1 MGGYGVS
8 FTMKD
13 IAEKAGVSVA
23 TVSRVI
29 NKSGYV
35 SEKNKEKI
43 EEIIRELNYCPN
55 AAARI
60 LTTQASDMIGLV
72 MPERVN
78 PFFVKVYDGVTRKAD
93 EENITV
99 LFYKTSDDEMRQQE
113 ILNQLK
119 AQNVKGILIT
129 PSLYQTSATRKMVEA
144 VEEAGIPVVLIDRD
158 IEGSDFDAVFID
170 NKGAIYKATEQLIQT
185 GHTQIAAVTSPDFSR
200 TGSRR
205 QDGFQE
211 CMKKYGLKVRPE
223 WVIEGKLDVES
234 GYEACRRMME
244 MEHSPTAI
252 VAFSSSE
259 LIGCVKYLNETGYR
273 IGSDVCLFGFDDIGT
288 FPDFGLPLSTIERPM
303 REMGEVAFELLW
315 ERIQSGGRKKRSRE
329 IVLPTNI
336 HLHHYKEEIKHET

>member
-1 MGGYGVS
+1 MGV
-8 FTMKD
+8 TIKD

-55 AAARI
+55 AAARSLI
-60 LTTQASDMIGLV
+60 TQASDMIGLV

-99 LFYKTSDDEMRQQE
+99 LFYQTGDDEMRQQE
-113 ILNQLK
+113 ILTQLR
-119 AQNVKGILIT
+119 AQSVKGILMT
-129 PSLYQTSATRKMVEA
+129 PSLYQTSATRAMTEA
-144 VEEAGIPVVLIDRD
+144 VEAAGIPVVLIDRD

-170 NKGAIYKATEQLIQT
+170 NKGAIYKATEQLIEA

-200 TGSRR
+200 EGTRR
-205 QDGFQE
+205 LDGFLE
-211 CMKKYGLKVRPE
+211 CMKKYGLMVHPE
-223 WVIEGKLDVES
+223 WVIEGSLDIES
-234 GYEACRRMME
+234 GYEACRQLME
-244 MEHSPTAI
+244 MGHRPTAI

-259 LIGCVKYLNETGYR
+259 LIGCVKYLNEAGYR
-273 IGSDVCLFGFDDIGT
+273 IGRDACLFGFDDIGT
-288 FPDFGLPLSTIERPM
+288 FPDFGFPLSTIERPM
-303 REMGEVAFELLW
+303 REMGELAFALLW
-315 ERIQSGGRKKRSRE
+315 ERIHSGGKKKRSRE
-329 IVLPTNI
+329 IILPTNI
-336 HLHHYKEEIKHET
+336 HLHNYKEEKDNET